1 MKLSVIVATRNR
13 AANLRPCLD
22 SIAAAFAKA
31 ALLDTEII
39 MVDNGSTDNTPDV
52 IKAWSAGSGVPI
64 KSLSEPR
71 PGRTRALNCAL
82 RAAEGNLLVFT
93 DDDCR
98 LSENYVNDLLRHFA
112 SDGADLV
119 IRGGRVELG
128 DPTDLPITIKTTPHP
143 VRYYRCM
150 PSTTNLACRDNIF
163 AQLLGCNHGNA
174 TSSP

>member
-13 AANLRPCLD
+13 AANLCPCLD

-31 ALLDTEII
+31 APLHAEII

-52 IKAWSAGSGVPI
+52 IKAWSAGSGMPI

-128 DPTDLPITIKTTPHP
+128 ATVP
-143 VRYYRCM
+143 VVWTG
-150 PSTTNLACRDNIF
+150 S
-163 AQLLGCNHGNA
+163 GEE
-174 TSSP
+174 